1 VSESTEALMEALDQM
16 LVGVQ
21 VERGGALHA
30 KPDDNVRRRIQV
42 FKRLEAEHDS
52 EGDYFRDI
60 VDDLAEIAS
69 ELDREET
76 LKRLFAAGR
85 KNGLGDGKRPKGFAP
100 WRPQR
105 KTLVVLAQVK
115 NILHEYRAELP
126 LTARQIF
133 YRLVG
138 AYGYPKNENAYE
150 RLTNILV
157 RARCSGRVPFESI
170 RDDGASVLACTHY
183 EDKEDFYKHVRQLGE
198 NWTKNKLT
206 NQGMDVRI
214 YCEAAGM
221 MPQIARVSHP
231 YSVPVYS
238 CSGFDSLTSKYDLAQ
253 DVSRVFTYKGRRTV
267 VLHLGDHDPSGESM
281 FSDGLVEDVHAFVGS
296 IIHHKDPSDVVMFK
310 RVALTAEQ
318 AGSHSL
324 EPAPPKK
331 TDSRSK
337 KWGAKPTYQLEALP
351 PDVLAAMVDG
361 EITSL
366 FDREIFKADVAAEPG
381 TRRTI
386 AKQLPA
392 PNGAA

>member
-1 VSESTEALMEALDQM
+1 MSATMEALVEALDQN
-16 LVGVQ
+16 LVGLQ

-30 KPDDNVRRRIQV
+30 KPSEEVRRCIRV
-42 FKRLEAEHDS
+42 FKRLEAEHDY
-52 EGDYFRDI
+52 EVDGFGDRE
-60 VDDLAEIAS
+60 DDLAESAA
-69 ELDREET
+69 EFDGEET
-76 LKRLFAAGR
+76 LMRLFAASR
-85 KNGLGDGKRPKGFAP
+85 KNVSDSKRPKGFAP
-100 WRPQR
+100 WRPPR
-105 KTLVVLAQVK
+105 RTLMVLAQVK
-115 NILHEYRAELP
+115 DILDEYRAELP

-157 RARCSGRVPFESI
+157 RARRSGRVPFESI

-221 MPQIARVSHP
+221 MPQIARVSHR

-253 DVSRVFTYKGRRTV
+253 DVSRAFTYKGRRTI

-281 FSDGLVEDVHAFVGS
+281 FSDGLVEDVHAFVSS
-296 IIHHKDPSDVVMFK
+296 IIPHKDPSDVVMFK

-318 AGSHSL
+318 ATSYSL

-392 PNGAA
+392 ANGAA

>member
-1 VSESTEALMEALDQM
+1 VSATTDTLMAVLDQN
-16 LVGVQ
+16 LVGFQ

-30 KPDDNVRRRIQV
+30 KPSEEVRRRIRV
-42 FKRLEAEHDS
+42 FKRLEAEHDY
-52 EGDYFRDI
+52 EGDGFGDI
-60 VDDLAEIAS
+60 EEDLAEIAT
-69 ELDREET
+69 EFDREET
-76 LKRLFAAGR
+76 LMRLFAAGR
-85 KNGLGDGKRPKGFAP
+85 KNVSDSKRPKGFAP

-115 NILHEYRAELP
+115 DILDEYRAELP

-138 AYGYPKNENAYE
+138 AYGFPKNENAYE

-157 RARCSGRVPFESI
+157 RARRSGRVPFESI

-183 EDKEDFYKHVRQLGE
+183 EDKEDFYKHVRELGE

-206 NQGMDVRI
+206 NQGVDVRI

-221 MPQIARVSHP
+221 MPQIARVSHR

-253 DVSRVFTYKGRRTV
+253 DVSRALTYKGRHTV

-281 FSDGLVEDVHAFVGS
+281 FSDGLVEDVHAFVSS
-296 IIHHKDPSDVVMFK
+296 IIPHKDPSDVVVFK

-318 AGSHSL
+318 ATSYSL
-324 EPAPPKK
+324 EPAPAKT

-351 PDVLAAMVDG
+351 PDVLAGMVDA
-361 EITSL
+361 EITAL
-366 FDREIFKADVAAEPG
+366 FNREIFEADVAAQPG
-381 TRRTI
+381 MRRTI
-386 AKQLPA
+386 AMQLPGA
-392 PNGAA
+392 DGAA